1 MAPKVKS
8 LENSCFYLVF
18 RISILFTTV
27 LQLKLIIRV
36 VEEFHS
42 AGLTKLLQL
51 TVSIKQTEN
60 SFFNNSIYQKS
71 DLQELLSKK

>member
-1 MAPKVKS
+1 MFFIWFS
-8 LENSCFYLVF
+8 EFQFYLQ
-18 RISILFTTV
+18 LV
-27 LQLKLIIRV
+27 LQLKLLIRV

-71 DLQELLSKK
+71 DLQELLSKT